1 MLDEQRRVRTLTSLQ
16 LAAMDSVWLGVT
28 RQPVLELSGLLSLT
42 SGHWHWLQL
51 VPLLGLWNRA
61 DLHLAPPCGPGFL
74 VARRPLDS
82 QTSDREAQG
91 PVCERLSKQAL
102 PLALEVLWH
111 HFFCHESKGRGGG
124 VHLSVGKRKLKKSV
138 WKRKDCCDY
147 LGKRSATSSVK
158 YRRLESKEHALCFGV
173 HWQNMWFHPGLTES
187 SLYTSTQHASGT
199 LSMVDESSHL
209 LSPRWPTELNVT
221 RQIGSTPS
229 QMAPISA
236 LPRMSAS
243 GLQNLT
249 NAYSH
254 AHTTTIK
261 IQKSSITQ
269 LPGPLCG

>member
-158 YRRLESKEHALCFGV
+158 YRRLESKEHVPFALVCIGRTC
-173 HWQNMWFHPGLTES
+173 GS
-187 SLYTSTQHASGT
+187 IQHASGT

>member
-173 HWQNMWFHPGLTES
+173 HWQNMWFHPGEPHLCAQHHVPWVAS
-187 SLYTSTQHASGT
+187 SQFRIPRREMHLAELGPGRHRSAMSRGLDTSGVT
-199 LSMVDESSHL
+199 SH
-209 LSPRWPTELNVT
+209 
-221 RQIGSTPS
+221 
-229 QMAPISA
+229 
-236 LPRMSAS
+236 
-243 GLQNLT
+243 
-249 NAYSH
+249 
-254 AHTTTIK
+254 
-261 IQKSSITQ
+261 
-269 LPGPLCG
+269 